1 MNLLWRSESRRA
13 APAATSARANRGQC
27 VHDLFEAQTARRP
40 HSPAITCGTATLTYA
55 QLNARSNQ
63 IAHWVQGQGV
73 GPEKLVGVC
82 VERSIDAIAAILG
95 ILKAGGAYVPL
106 DPAFPKQRLAQIVE
120 DSQPEVM
127 ITQPA
132 LMSMVSSFAKHT
144 LLVASPELSTL
155 SPENTVRNVQP
166 HHLAYVMFTTGST
179 GRPKG
184 VQIEHRSLANFLH
197 SMTREPG
204 ITAADILVAVTTLSF
219 DIAGLEIFLPLVNG
233 ARVVLAEPDVVINGD
248 ALQQLLKASNATVM
262 QATPVTW
269 QMMID
274 SGWEGSDRLKIL
286 CGGEAM
292 PSELAK
298 KLIPRC
304 SSLWNMYGPTETTIW
319 STLWRVDG
327 EESRIPIGRPIA
339 NTETY
344 IVDEEMHPVAVG
356 DIGELLIGG
365 EGVARGYLNQPELTA
380 ERFLRD
386 PFSDHNDERVYRTG
400 DLCRSRPDGVLEF
413 LGRNDRQVKIRGY
426 RVELGDIEAAMESHP
441 AVKQAAIKVVEN
453 SGGEKSLIAYVV
465 GTGVETHELRTFLAD
480 RLPTYM
486 LPAKYV
492 SLTEFPLTPNRKID
506 RNALP
511 LPGDTEPGS
520 RKQHCTSLGKS
531 VADFAAHLLGLEE
544 VKVDDNFFLIGGHS
558 LFCTQLV
565 ARIRESFGVELPLRS
580 IFESPTP
587 ALLAGQIE
595 QLQLSRIGSL
605 NKDQRDGAA
614 AELSSQG
621 EQR

>member
-1 MNLLWRSESRRA
+1 MNLLWTSESRRA

-426 RVELGDIEAAMESHP
+426 RVELGDIEAGMESHP